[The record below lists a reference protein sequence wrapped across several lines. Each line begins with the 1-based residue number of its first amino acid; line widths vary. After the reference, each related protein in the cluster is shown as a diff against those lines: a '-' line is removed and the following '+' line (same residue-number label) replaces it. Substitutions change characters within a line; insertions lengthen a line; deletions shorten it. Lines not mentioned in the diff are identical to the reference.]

1 MPISPRPT
9 RDTTGPPRPSVV
21 VFITPAPY
29 RPGPGRYGLRSGE
42 AVDLVHVCAR
52 DAERGV
58 VLADG
63 VLVGPVKQA
72 VHLAVG
78 VVVQL
83 DLAHAELVGLAVA
96 GVLGDLRDSLGWQ
109 FQVVVEVHELRHP
122 PCSFTFAPPVSA
134 LALTVRTVP
143 DADGPGN
150 VVRYAAFR

>member
-63 VLVGPVKQA
+63 VLVGPVQQA

-83 DLAHAELVGLAVA
+83 DLAHAELVGGAVT
-96 GVLGDLRDSLGWQ
+96 GVLADLRDGLGGQ
-109 FQVVVEVHELRHP
+109 LEILVEIHESWHVILLWVLVGRRG
-122 PCSFTFAPPVSA
+122 SGGGGDAPAAGGQDS
-134 LALTVRTVP
+134 VREH
-143 DADGPGN
+143 
-150 VVRYAAFR
+150 R